1 MLNCPLMYFERSA
14 FLSFRIIEDE
24 IKKNKHDLDLTKKLV
39 LIMISLINQDFENFI
54 LIIPSPTKLRRDIVM
69 LPSVRPSVTSL

>member
-1 MLNCPLMYFERSA
+1 MLNCPLMYFESFA

-39 LIMISLINQDFENFI
+39 LIMISLINQDLDNFI
-54 LIIPSPTKLRRDIVM
+54 LFIG
-69 LPSVRPSVTSL
+69 